1 MTNTLTASPDR
12 GVRGYAE
19 ALLLVAGS
27 TLVGLVMAP
36 RWGSAAVDLLYLPT
50 VLSVAVLSGL
60 GPSLAAA
67 TASALAYNYF
77 FTQPYRTFRIDNPED
92 VVTVL
97 VLFLV
102 AVVTSHLAASMR
114 KQARLAEAHATR
126 NATIA
131 GLARH
136 LLSCTTEKEIAD
148 VSTRELAVL
157 FDCNAIVLSGP
168 PEPHLVASQP
178 DTINLTPSDIAAA
191 AQVIS
196 TATAG
201 GRGITP
207 VTTVEWQ
214 LHPVRAQDGVL
225 AAVGLARDDGIPAV
239 GEEQMSLVTSLLD
252 QIALAMER
260 ARLES
265 ESRDFAAL
273 RERDAIRSTLLST
286 IAQDLTPPFTA
297 IAGATRELKRAATA
311 DKQTVSA
318 IATEV
323 SKVQRYLA
331 NLLDLGHDTGDDPI
345 EIGPVTVDLFRRA
358 VTRGGAEVHLTPKEY
373 SVLAELAKHRGR
385 VLSHAHLL
393 RAAWGPAQENQTEY
407 LRVAVRGL
415 RQKLESDPR
424 QPKIIIN
431 EPAVG
436 YRLAT

>member
-1 MTNTLTASPDR
+1 
-12 GVRGYAE
+12 
-19 ALLLVAGS
+19 
-27 TLVGLVMAP
+27 
-36 RWGSAAVDLLYLPT
+36 
-50 VLSVAVLSGL
+50 
-60 GPSLAAA
+60 
-67 TASALAYNYF
+67 
-77 FTQPYRTFRIDNPED
+77 
-92 VVTVL
+92 
-97 VLFLV
+97 
-102 AVVTSHLAASMR
+102 
-114 KQARLAEAHATR
+114 
-126 NATIA
+126 
-131 GLARH
+131 
-136 LLSCTTEKEIAD
+136 
-148 VSTRELAVL
+148 
-157 FDCNAIVLSGP
+157 
-168 PEPHLVASQP
+168 
-178 DTINLTPSDIAAA
+178 
-191 AQVIS
+191 
-196 TATAG
+196 
-201 GRGITP
+201 
-207 VTTVEWQ
+207 VEWQ

-260 ARLES
+260 ALLES